1 MEEKIRQEL
10 YDKLENELDSYKK
23 SLLELSN
30 KEVIDKSYETAIKEI
45 RALKQEENSLDSLY
59 RGWMD
64 CDLNICQL
72 LEDSVRDTLED
83 IVEEQKEKIKEAKK
97 KDRER

>member
-30 KEVIDKSYETAIKEI
+30 KEVIDKSYETAIKEEMIYFFYPDSKQFDIKEI
-45 RALKQEENSLDSLY
+45 RALKQEENSL
-59 RGWMD
+59 
-64 CDLNICQL
+64 
-72 LEDSVRDTLED
+72 
-83 IVEEQKEKIKEAKK
+83 
-97 KDRER
+97 